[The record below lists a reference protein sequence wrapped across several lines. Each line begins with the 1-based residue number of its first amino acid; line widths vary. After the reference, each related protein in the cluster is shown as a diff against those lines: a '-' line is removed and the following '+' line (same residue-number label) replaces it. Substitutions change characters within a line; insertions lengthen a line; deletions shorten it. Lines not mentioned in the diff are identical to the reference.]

1 MGFLEKL
8 FGTYSEREVKKL
20 QSIAD
25 KIESLEQNNKAL
37 ELRNTGLKNEI
48 NKIKEKNKILQD
60 ELDKLKNVFEKFKQK
75 ISDLYNF
82 FVNKMWG

>member
-25 KIESLEQNNKAL
+25 KIEAL
-37 ELRNTGLKNEI
+37 EPS
-48 NKIKEKNKILQD
+48 IKVK
-60 ELDKLKNVFEKFKQK
+60 
-75 ISDLYNF
+75 
-82 FVNKMWG
+82 